1 MTQSRRR
8 LAPLLAAAATLA
20 LAVAAAPFFGPPT
33 ITVTEVSGTPPTPGA
48 VLQVV
53 ATHHTDEE
61 KPQVSARAEGMR
73 AGKRITQ
80 PIVLTES
87 SRKGTFGVTKQ
98 WEAGQ
103 PWVLVFTI
111 VQGDHGAHGT
121 AEALVKVD
129 ARGRVVSA
137 ESLKEPAKDGYRAP
151 RKATEAE
158 ILAAIT
164 SLQ

>member
-1 MTQSRRR
+1 MTKARRR
-8 LAPLLAAAATLA
+8 LAPSLLAAAAALA
-20 LAVAAAPFFGPPT
+20 LAAASPFFGPPT

-73 AGKRITQ
+73 AGKRVTQ
-80 PIVLTES
+80 PIVLTAS

-111 VQGDHGAHGT
+111 VQGDHGDHGT

-137 ESLKEPAKDGYRAP
+137 ESLKDPLKDGYRAP

-158 ILAAIT
+158 IVAALT